1 MPPSGTG
8 VGTLTRGVL
17 SEELGMRKQV
27 CRGTGP
33 LEVQGGAEGEAS
45 VGSLQPGVGQTEAG
59 LHQGCGHRP
68 KR

>member
-1 MPPSGTG
+1 
-8 VGTLTRGVL
+8 
-17 SEELGMRKQV
+17 MRKQV